1 VHNAVAQGR
10 INSYCRGLYLLEKEQ
25 LVLAVKLLP
34 SLLRRY
40 YSLLLVLELPVD
52 REDLSD
58 LQYNLTLVALILGD
72 TLGLWV
78 SYYSLVVSLVVVVVV
93 MVDLRPQKKNDLQN

>member
-1 VHNAVAQGR
+1 MQQ
-10 INSYCRGLYLLEKEQ
+10 LL
-25 LVLAVKLLP
+25 

-78 SYYSLVVSLVVVVVV
+78 SYYSLVVSLAVVVV
-93 MVDLRPQKKNDLQN
+93 MVVMVDLHLQKKNDLQN